1 MDDKTLCKELNSLI
15 QLDIDAVKA
24 YGMALRNIDLPV
36 VAEQIRRFQDD
47 HQRHVT
53 ELSPFVLR
61 HGGEAPKLTADFKGF
76 VIAGFTAIR
85 SATGIEG
92 ALKAMK
98 TNELLTN
105 SSYQKAVGMGLPA
118 DVSTVVQRN
127 FEDEQRHLKYIEK
140 TLRDRPWES
149 ASAHV

>member
-1 MDDKTLCKELNSLI
+1 MDDKSLCKELNSLI
-15 QLDIDAVKA
+15 QLDIDAIQA

-36 VAEQIRRFQDD
+36 IADQLRRFQAD
-47 HQRHVT
+47 HQRHIT
-53 ELSPFVLR
+53 DLSPIVVR
-61 HGGEAPKLTADFKGF
+61 HGGEVPKPTADFKGF

-85 SATGIEG
+85 SATGTEG

-118 DVSTVVQRN
+118 DVATVVQRN
-127 FEDEQRHLKYIEK
+127 FEDEQRHLLFIET
-140 TLRDRPWES
+140 TLRERPWES